1 MVKKKTSKKKTEK
14 KPKKVKLD
22 RQDKQTI
29 GVVVGIVLLFVIF
42 LGGYYYFQSLKHF
55 EHLGVDWDIQEY
67 PNLKLY
73 HTRFPIKYRGEV
85 IANYNMYLRNDPR
98 ENNIPV
104 NVSQIGF
111 ERNVILSLDDSSDE
125 CSGVTRAG
133 ADLAMFVSAFPFVTN
148 VTGALTNQTKAEE
161 LGLQYADCGSDNSN
175 ENKTIIIFQK
185 GESARVVEDNGCYII
200 NFGDCEVSKS
210 IERFQ
215 LEILDQLNFKKA

>member
-1 MVKKKTSKKKTEK
+1 MVKKKVRKKS
-14 KPKKVKLD
+14 KLD
-22 RQDKQTI
+22 REDKQTI
-29 GVVVGIVLLFVIF
+29 GVVVGIALLFVIF
-42 LGGYYYFQSLKHF
+42 LGGYYYFQSLNYF
-55 EHLGVDWDIQEY
+55 EYLGVDWDIQEY
-67 PNLKLY
+67 PNLDLY
-73 HTRFPIKYRGEV
+73 HTRFPIKYKGEV

-98 ENNIPV
+98 ENNIPI

-111 ERNVILSLDDSSDE
+111 EKNVVLSLDDSADE

-133 ADLAMFVSAFPFVTN
+133 SDLAMFVSAFPFVTN

-161 LGLQYADCGSDNSN
+161 LGLQYVDCSSDNSN
-175 ENKTIIIFQK
+175 KNRTVIIFQK
-185 GESARVVEDNGCYII
+185 SETPSVVEEQGCYII